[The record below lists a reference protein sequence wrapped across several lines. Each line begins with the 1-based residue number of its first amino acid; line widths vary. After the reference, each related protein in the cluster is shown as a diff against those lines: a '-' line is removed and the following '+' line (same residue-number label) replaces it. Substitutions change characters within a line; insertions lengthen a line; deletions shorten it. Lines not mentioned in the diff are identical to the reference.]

1 MAICNWGNPRLANN
15 PNSSEHNS
23 NERENQKSTLLLST
37 PIAIAKAVAACIP
50 ITNGPRR
57 ARPGTPNLS
66 MILYERLFLPDSGLS
81 VLSVSGSDR
90 SGPPRSGSSLSGSD
104 LPDSCPSCTGPTCS
118 ALTGS
123 PGSEEDETESGSAPS
138 GLAPSG
144 SAPSGSD
151 EDEIFPESD
160 LFVQRFTQCLTF
172 SPAYMTGSN
181 DTKFPAKPTRAAGIQ
196 GSPAITPKGTATHT
210 SNIGIAAPINTPA

>member
-1 MAICNWGNPRLANN
+1 MAICNWGDPRLANN
-15 PNSSEHNS
+15 PNNSEHNS
-23 NERENQKSTLLLST
+23 NERENQKSTSLLST

-66 MILYERLFLPDSGLS
+66 MILCERLFLPDSGLS

-90 SGPPRSGSSLSGSD
+90 SGPPHSGSSLSGSD
-104 LPDSCPSCTGPTCS
+104 LPASCPSCTGPTCS

-123 PGSEEDETESGSAPS
+123 PGSDEDETETGSAPS

-144 SAPSGSD
+144 SD
-151 EDEIFPESD
+151 EDETLPESD

>member
-1 MAICNWGNPRLANN
+1 
-15 PNSSEHNS
+15 
-23 NERENQKSTLLLST
+23 
-37 PIAIAKAVAACIP
+37 
-50 ITNGPRR
+50 
-57 ARPGTPNLS
+57 
-66 MILYERLFLPDSGLS
+66 MILCERLFLPDSGLS

-90 SGPPRSGSSLSGSD
+90 SGPPHSGSSLSGSD

-123 PGSEEDETESGSAPS
+123 PGSDEDETESGSAPSGSESSGSAPSGSDLPDSCPSCTEPTCSALTGSPGSEEDETESGSAPS
-138 GLAPSG
+138 GLAPSGSAPSG